1 MMLSSHQMRYL
12 KLMGISLWCYRQV
25 PTSSKTPTNAQ
36 NIEGIS
42 HQTSAAER
50 ELALLPPST
59 PTHAPNLEMSSSNI
73 GSMDWETLHETV
85 SGCRLCALC
94 EVRTKTVFGTGAKT
108 ADWMIIGEAPG
119 VNEDAQGEPFVG
131 RAGQLLNSMLGALG
145 LTREEVFIANTLKC
159 RPPGNRDP
167 SREETVTCGPYLVRQ
182 IELLNPRVILAVGR
196 IAAQT
201 LLETEQ
207 PLGRLRARVHRY
219 PPTNTPLVVTYH
231 PAYLLRSPGQKKS
244 AWQDLKF
251 ARQTA
256 KEYECPARRDA

>member
-1 MMLSSHQMRYL
+1 MVLNPRRIKYL
-12 KLMGISLWCYRQV
+12 KLMGISLWRYRQA
-25 PTSSKTPTNAQ
+25 PTPPVSPNAQ
-36 NIEGIS
+36 NIKKIS
-42 HQTSAAER
+42 YQEVTAESD
-50 ELALLPPST
+50 LALSPPPASTRALNLPV
-59 PTHAPNLEMSSSNI
+59 SSNKA
-73 GSMDWETLHETV
+73 GSMDWETLGETV
-85 SGCRLCALC
+85 SGCRLCTLC
-94 EVRTKTVFGTGAKT
+94 ETRTRTVFGTGSKT
-108 ADWMIIGEAPG
+108 ANWMIIGEAPG

-131 RAGQLLNSMLGALG
+131 RAGQLLNSMLGALN

-167 SREETVTCGPYLVRQ
+167 SREETITCGPYLVRQ

-207 PLGRLRARVHRY
+207 PLGRLRGRIHRY

-251 ARQTA
+251 AHQIVF
-256 KEYECPARRDA
+256 KQ